1 MWNIRSFMAAR
12 SLLGFRGW
20 GWVPNTEI
28 SPPEYSARSPAS
40 VESQTSRESPSRL
53 ERDFYS
59 ARLQVW
65 NDRQELRRAARTVL
79 HEEDLTWM
87 STVQDPKFA
96 LLVSPETGFDTWGIE
111 TSIAEIPPSWH
122 TGRHIH
128 GEEAIYVIGG
138 QGFIAVDGIRYD
150 IYPGTTVGV
159 PYGAEHQLF
168 NTSSGTLSYLSATA
182 YPLERYLGLYRL
194 EQVEECGSSETI
206 PPMPAS
212 KDGYDKKGQR
222 IRLLWEEAFYRDGS
236 VGPRAWFEARIRG
249 GVDLRRQHIGGAPGA
264 RNQAARLA
272 SGIGHHSAWVQL
284 MGGPR
289 KMDFSNR
296 LALISGFLI
305 EDPGASSGRHAHLE
319 AIIYVLKGQG
329 HSVID
334 GERIPW
340 RPGSSLHVQGPQSQH
355 QHFNTGSEPAFML
368 RIASGLRPYVER
380 SVKEVF
386 PFLWFEAHRK
396 SREVATGPTRRTV
409 GDSQR
414 LGSWG
419 DHPPGSKDPT
429 SNARRE

>member
-1 MWNIRSFMAAR
+1 MRNTRSSTTAL
-12 SLLGFRGW
+12 SVLGFRAR
-20 GWVPNTEI
+20 GWVPNTKI

-40 VESQTSRESPSRL
+40 VENQTSRESTSRL
-53 ERDFYS
+53 ENDFYR
-59 ARLQVW
+59 ARLQAW
-65 NDRQELRRAARTVL
+65 DDRQEQRRAARTSL
-79 HEEDLTWM
+79 HEEELTWM
-87 STVQDPKFA
+87 STVQDARFA

-111 TSIAEIPPSWH
+111 TAVAEILPGWH

-138 QGFIAVDGIRYD
+138 RGFIAVDGVRYD

-168 NTSSGTLSYLSATA
+168 NTGSETLSYLSATA

-194 EQVEECGSSETI
+194 EQVEECGPSATI
-206 PPMPAS
+206 PQLPVS
-212 KDGYDKKGQR
+212 KHGYDQKGRR

-236 VGPRAWFEARIRG
+236 VGLRAWLEARIRG
-249 GVDLRRQHIGGAPGA
+249 GVDLRQRYVGGAPA
-264 RNQAARLA
+264 VRNKAARLA

-305 EDPGASSGRHAHLE
+305 EDPGAHSGRHAHME
-319 AIIYVLKGQG
+319 AIIYVLKGHG
-329 HSVID
+329 HSVVD
-334 GERIPW
+334 GEKIPW
-340 RPGSSLHVQGPQSQH
+340 RPGSSLHVQGPQVQH

-368 RIASGLRPYVER
+368 RIASGLRPYIEK

-386 PFLWFEAHRK
+386 PFLWFEAHGRGGEE
-396 SREVATGPTRRTV
+396 STG
-409 GDSQR
+409 
-414 LGSWG
+414 
-419 DHPPGSKDPT
+419 H
-429 SNARRE
+429 